1 MEAQEAVEAEAKLR
15 RLSAQLAEAEAELA
29 EAEAGGA
36 AGEKVNRD
44 PVRIEAARRAAE
56 ELRAEHA
63 IAQADALRE
72 RQEAEQAAADAI
84 RESSS
89 SSRGRFYRPPA

>member
-1 MEAQEAVEAEAKLR
+1 VAAEVEAQEAVEAEAKLR

-36 AGEKVNRD
+36 AGEKVHRD

-56 ELRAEHA
+56 VRTNARTARTHA
-63 IAQADALRE
+63 YCP
-72 RQEAEQAAADAI
+72 
-84 RESSS
+84 
-89 SSRGRFYRPPA
+89 F